1 MDFSNQIAV
10 VTGAAQGIGA
20 AVVQRLLNDG
30 AQVVLLD
37 KTINPEDYVN
47 VPQTHVFKVDV
58 TNRMQVQ
65 EVIDAIEKEIGEVTM
80 LVNVAGVLSLNR
92 ILDATEEEW
101 ECAFS
106 VNVKGVFN
114 VCQAIAQYMSTRRK
128 GSIVTVASNASDTPR
143 IGMGVYAASKAA
155 STHLT
160 HCLGL
165 ELAALGIRCN
175 VVSPGSTD
183 TPMQHQLWLTPEHK
197 NAVLQ
202 GSLKQHRL
210 GIPLGRIADA
220 DDVAN
225 AVCFLL
231 SDQARHITMHDLRV
245 DGGATV

>member
-20 AVVQRLLNDG
+20 AVAQQLLNYG
-30 AQVVLLD
+30 AQVVVLD
-37 KTINPEDYVN
+37 QKVDAEHYTS
-47 VPQTHVFKVDV
+47 VPRVHAFKVDV
-58 TNRMQVQ
+58 ANRGQVQ
-65 EVIDAIEKEIGEVTM
+65 EVIDVVEREIGEITM
-80 LVNVAGVLSLNR
+80 LVNVAGVLSLNH

-101 ECAFS
+101 DHAFS

-114 VCQAIAQYMSTRRK
+114 VSQAIAQYMSTRRK

-143 IGMGVYAASKAA
+143 VGMGVYAASKAA
-155 STHLT
+155 STHLIR
-160 HCLGL
+160 CLGL

-183 TPMQHQLWLTPEHK
+183 TPMQHQLWLTQEHK
-197 NAVLQ
+197 DAVLQ
-202 GSLKQHRL
+202 GSLEQHRL
-210 GIPLGRIADA
+210 GIPLGRIAVA

-245 DGGATV
+245 DGGATF